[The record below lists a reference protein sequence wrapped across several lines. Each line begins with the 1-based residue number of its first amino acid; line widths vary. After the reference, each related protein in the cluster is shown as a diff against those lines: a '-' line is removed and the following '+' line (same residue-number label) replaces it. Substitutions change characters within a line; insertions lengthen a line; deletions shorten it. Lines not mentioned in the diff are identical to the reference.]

1 MIQLKDINLSF
12 SNKNNHKEVIF
23 KDFNLEIKEHLVT
36 SIIGSSG
43 VGKTTL
49 MNIIAGYIKPNSG
62 TVLFNGKLVNVPGK
76 NRVVISQEND
86 LFEWMTVLEN
96 LQIVSNDPNKIKEF
110 LKMAKL
116 SAYSGDYPKE
126 LSGGMRKRLSIIR
139 GFVSDAECILMDEP
153 FGSLDMVTK
162 QNLLE
167 QLLTIIK
174 ATNKTII
181 LITHDIDES
190 IYLSDEIV
198 ILADRPTKIV
208 KRYEIPTELHHHLK
222 TPDTADFLELRNSL
236 KSAIFRS
243 SDGV

>member
-12 SNKNNHKEVIF
+12 ANKNNHKEVIF
-23 KDFNLEIKEHLVT
+23 KDFNLQIKKGLVT

-49 MNIIAGYIKPNSG
+49 MHIIAGYLIPDSG
-62 TVLFNGKLVNVPGK
+62 TVLLDGNIVDVPGK

-86 LFEWMTVLEN
+86 LFEWMTVIEN
-96 LQIVSNDPNKIKEF
+96 LQIVSHDSDKIEKL

-116 SAYSGDYPKE
+116 SAYSGDYPKK

-139 GFVSDAECILMDEP
+139 GFASEAKCILMDEP

-174 ATNKTII
+174 STNKTVV
-181 LITHDIDES
+181 LVTHDIDES
-190 IYLSDEIV
+190 IYLSDEII

-208 KRYEIPTELHHHLK
+208 KKYEIPTELHRHLK
-222 TPDTADFLELRNSL
+222 TPDTTEFLKLRNSV
-236 KSAIFRS
+236 KSTIFKFS
-243 SDGV
+243 T